1 MKSITLKRST
11 ISIPESW
18 DDVRPD
24 HIPAVFRNLIL
35 LFSNE
40 ITPFQ
45 FQINLLILF
54 TGYRPTKK
62 RGILFCT
69 KRLFYL
75 TFYRIFKGKRRFIEM
90 LNQENEIDENIQ
102 FNLIQLA
109 ETITFAFTLDGK
121 KIIPNYDFNHNPLS
135 GWIDAPTFDRDVTV
149 ETNITARQFIDCVD
163 LLNAYRQS
171 EDPKV
176 QTFCLNKIMC
186 VLYGLSMPRVKTYN
200 PEIPFGVMYW
210 FTGIVMFFRE
220 HPVYSVLYESSK
232 TEEDDDDSKI
242 NLGMSEILLYLEK
255 EGYSF
260 VEDKNVIDFFNAQVK
275 GLKDSINT
283 ALSSGLK
290 IEELATQ
297 TGISINTIDRLSN

>member
-1 MKSITLKRST
+1 MKVITLKRTT
-11 ISIPESW
+11 ISLPDSW
-18 DDVRPD
+18 DDIRPD
-24 HIPAVFRNLIL
+24 HIPAVFRNLML

-45 FQINLLILF
+45 FRLNVLIVL
-54 TGYRPTKK
+54 TGYRPSLK
-62 RGILFCT
+62 RGFIFCT

-75 TFYRIFKGKRRFIEM
+75 TFYRILKGKRRFMEM
-90 LNQENEIDENIQ
+90 LAHEQEIEENIQ

-109 ETITFAFTLDGK
+109 EQIKFAFTLDGN
-121 KIIPNYDFNHNPLS
+121 KIVPNYDFNHNPLS

-149 ETNITARQFIDCVD
+149 ETNITARKFIDCVD
-163 LLNAYRQS
+163 LLNAYREA

-186 VLYGLSMPRVKTYN
+186 VLYDLSMHRVKTYS

-210 FTGIVMFFRE
+210 FTSIVMFFRE
-220 HPVYSVLYESSK
+220 HPVYSVLYESTK
-232 TEEDDDDSKI
+232 TGDDDDSSKI

-260 VEDKNVIDFFNAQVK
+260 VEDKNVIEFYNAQVK
-275 GLKDSINT
+275 ALKDSINT
-283 ALSSGLK
+283 ALSSGVK
-290 IEELATQ
+290 IDELASQ
-297 TGISINTIDRLSN
+297 TGISAYTITRLTS